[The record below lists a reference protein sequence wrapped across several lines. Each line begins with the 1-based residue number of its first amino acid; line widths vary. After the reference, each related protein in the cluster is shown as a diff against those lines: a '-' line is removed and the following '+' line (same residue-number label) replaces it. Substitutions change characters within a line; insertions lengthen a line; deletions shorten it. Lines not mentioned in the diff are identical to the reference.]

1 MLRDRP
7 GLLVALLC
15 LAQVLGMAG
24 NATFPALIPTFR
36 LDWGL
41 ANAEA
46 GWLGGLYY
54 AGYVAAVPLLV
65 AITDARD
72 ARGIYVA
79 SSLLGSLAL
88 VAFAFLAHDFWS
100 ALPLRL
106 LSGVGLAGTYMVG
119 LRLLSD
125 RLPADWQSRGVGWY
139 TAHFSIGASLSVLL
153 AGEIAR
159 RLGWPA
165 AFWIAGLLTAASGFL
180 VLLVTRPLATRP
192 SRPRQGHPL
201 DLRPALRN
209 RPALGYNL
217 AYACHVWELFGFR
230 AWLVAFLVFA
240 LALQGRDGLFG
251 ASATQLA
258 TLLLLLGM
266 PASVA
271 GSYLAER
278 VGRRRL
284 VTLVLCASAALAA
297 GLGFA
302 AAAPVGLLLVLL
314 VAYSLL
320 VMADSG
326 ALTGGAVLLAEPER
340 KGATMAVH
348 ALLGFA
354 AAFVSPVVFGQVL
367 DLAGGDRSSTAW
379 GLAFAVLGAGA
390 IVGPLFLKALSRRAG

>member
-36 LDWGL
+36 LAWGL
-41 ANAEA
+41 DNAEA

-72 ARGIYVA
+72 ARGIYLA

-88 VAFAFLAHDFWS
+88 VAFAFLAEGFWS

-106 LSGVGLAGTYMVG
+106 ASGVGLAGTYMVG

-125 RLPADWQSRGVGWY
+125 RLPHDWQSRGVGWY

-153 AGEIAR
+153 AGEIESR
-159 RLGWPA
+159 MGWSA
-165 AFWIAGLLTAASGFL
+165 AFWIAGLSTAASGVL
-180 VLLVTRPLATRP
+180 VLLATRP
-192 SRPRQGHPL
+192 LPHVERPRRSGHPL
-201 DLRPALRN
+201 DLRPALGN
-209 RPALGYNL
+209 RPAFGYNI
-217 AYACHVWELFGFR
+217 AYACHVWELFAFR

-240 LALQGRDGLFG
+240 LSIGGRSGLFG
-251 ASATQLA
+251 LSATQLA

-278 VGRRRL
+278 FDRRRL
-284 VTLVLCASAALAA
+284 VSLVLFGSACLACF
-297 GLGFA
+297 LGFA
-302 AAAPVGLLLVLL
+302 AAAPIALLGTLL

-326 ALTGGAVLLAEPER
+326 ALTGGAVLHAEPDR

-348 ALLGFA
+348 ALVGFA
-354 AAFVSPVVFGQVL
+354 AAFVSPVVFGFAL
-367 DLAGGDRSSTAW
+367 DAGGGEQAVTGW
-379 GLAFAVLGAGA
+379 GLAFASLGAGA
-390 IVGPLFLKALSRRAG
+390 LLGPVVLKALVR

>member
-1 MLRDRP
+1 MPRNRP

-15 LAQVLGMAG
+15 LAQVLAMAG

-36 LDWGL
+36 QDWALDNGQ
-41 ANAEA
+41 A

-54 AGYVAAVPLLV
+54 AGYAAAVPLLV
-65 AITDARD
+65 ALTDARD
-72 ARGIYVA
+72 ARGIYLA
-79 SSLLGSLAL
+79 SSLLGSLSL
-88 VAFAFLAHDFWS
+88 VGFAVFAEGFWS
-100 ALPLRL
+100 ALPFRL
-106 LSGVGLAGTYMVG
+106 LGGVGLAGTYMVG

-125 RLPADWQSRGVGWY
+125 RLPPAWQGRGVGWY
-139 TAHFSIGASLSVLL
+139 TAHFSLGIALSVLL
-153 AGEIAR
+153 AGEIAA
-159 RLGWPA
+159 RLGWTA
-165 AFWIAGLLTAASGFL
+165 AFWAAGLLTAGSGLL
-180 VLLVTRPLATRP
+180 VLLATRP
-192 SRPRQGHPL
+192 LPRRVPAPSEDRAHPL

-209 RPALGYNL
+209 RAALGYNL

-240 LALQGRDGLFG
+240 LALQGRETLFG

-258 TLLLLLGM
+258 TLLLLLGL

-278 VGRRRL
+278 IARRRL
-284 VTLVLCASAALAA
+284 VGMVLTGSTALAA

-302 AAAPVGLLLVLL
+302 AMAPLWIFAVVL

-326 ALTGGAVLLAEPER
+326 ALTGGAVLHADPER

-348 ALLGFA
+348 ALLGFGA
-354 AAFVSPVVFGQVL
+354 GFVSPVVFGLAL
-367 DLAGGDRSSTAW
+367 DAGGGEAAPGAW
-379 GLAFAVLGAGA
+379 GLAFLALALGAA
-390 IVGPLFLKALSRRAG
+390 LGPPILWRLAPR